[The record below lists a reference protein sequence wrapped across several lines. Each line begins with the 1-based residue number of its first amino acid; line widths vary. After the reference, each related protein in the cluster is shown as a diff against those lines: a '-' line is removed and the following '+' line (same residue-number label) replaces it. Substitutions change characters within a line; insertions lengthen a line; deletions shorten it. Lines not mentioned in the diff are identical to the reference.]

1 MPDLLRAEFR
11 AAMARFEP
19 FCARPR
25 LAVGVSGG
33 ADSTALALL
42 AKQWVNERGGQ
53 VLALIVDHGLRSGS
67 GAEAS
72 ITRQRLEARDI
83 PARVLTLTGLG
94 GAKLQETARRA
105 RHAALAEA
113 ARDAGTLF
121 LLLGHHASDQS
132 ETVAMRAL
140 RGNSGLEA
148 MAGWTARN
156 HAVLLRPVLRIAPER
171 LRAFL
176 RQENM
181 QWVEDP
187 SNQDPR
193 FERVR
198 LRLAGVTAAP
208 QDPAP
213 RRTAENAVA
222 AFLAREAIIRPEGF
236 AVLRPD
242 SCPPAALAALLR
254 TIGGRQYAPR
264 QAAVTKLAG
273 QLQPATLGG
282 VRLMK
287 AGRLGPGWL
296 LVRETAACAPPIPAR
311 RGQIWDG
318 RFCLLDDV
326 EDGLC
331 GAAGA
336 QAAMFRNASNLP
348 AAVLGGLPC
357 IRLPAGYGAK
367 PRLAKAFFVPPAPAA
382 ALPFAGMSSGPF

>member
-1 MPDLLRAEFR
+1 MPDVLSAEFR

-19 FCARPR
+19 FCPRPR
-25 LAVGVSGG
+25 LTVGVSGG

-42 AKQWVNERGGQ
+42 AKQWVNERGGE

-72 ITRQRLEARDI
+72 ITRRRLEARDI
-83 PARVLTLTGLG
+83 PARVITLTGLG
-94 GAKLQETARRA
+94 GPKLQETARHA
-105 RHAALAEA
+105 RHVALAKA
-113 ARDAGTLF
+113 TRDAGALF

-156 HAVLLRPVLRIAPER
+156 DAVLLRPLLSIAPER

-176 RQENM
+176 QHEGM

-198 LRLAGVTAAP
+198 LRLAGVTAAA

-213 RRTAENAVA
+213 RRAAENAVA

-236 AVLRPD
+236 AIFRPD

-264 QAAVTKLAG
+264 QEAVRRLAG
-273 QLQPATLGG
+273 KLQPATLGG

-287 AGRLGPGWL
+287 ASRFGPGWL

-336 QAAMFRNASNLP
+336 EAAMFRNVSNLP

-357 IRLPAGYGAK
+357 IRLPGSSGAK
-367 PRLAKAFFVPPAPAA
+367 PRLAKAFFAPPAPAA
-382 ALPFAGMSSGPF
+382 ALPFGSAPVGPF